1 MEKSNKLFYC
11 KFCFVCRPHNNVS
24 KPSNSHHQK
33 SISDGFIGKIINRR
47 LKMVSKS
54 NNEPINDFHHSE
66 IKPFLNRSMND
77 IFDKFR
83 YLDNG
88 NKRYSTQLR
97 YRTDSLDD
105 EEAQNYHIQNEDKVY
120 ANNIENVDSFNY
132 NVTEI
137 ESIK

>member
-1 MEKSNKLFYC
+1 MWKKVKTFYC
-11 KFCFVCRPHNNVS
+11 KFCFACRPHNNMP

-33 SISDGFIGKIINRR
+33 SISDGFIGKVINRR

-54 NNEPINDFHHSE
+54 NNEPINDFHRSK

-88 NKRYSTQLR
+88 NKRYSTKLR